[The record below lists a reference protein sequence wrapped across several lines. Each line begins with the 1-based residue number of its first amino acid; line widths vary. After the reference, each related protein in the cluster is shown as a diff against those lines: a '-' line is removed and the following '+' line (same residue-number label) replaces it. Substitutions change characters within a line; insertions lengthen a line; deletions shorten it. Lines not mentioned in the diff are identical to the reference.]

1 MDISIV
7 VAATATLGAMLCVR
21 SIAVVAE
28 SGEGH
33 ISRWPFM
40 YMLIA
45 MNVEDALDRDEIT
58 MYLASIALTV
68 CAQGRINTKFSG
80 VS

>member
-7 VAATATLGAMLCVR
+7 AAATATLSAMLGVR
-21 SIAVVAE
+21 LGVLAAE

-33 ISRWPFM
+33 IAGWPSM
-40 YMLIA
+40 YMLIE
-45 MNVEDALDRDEIT
+45 MNVEDALDRDQIT

>member
-1 MDISIV
+1 M

-21 SIAVVAE
+21 SRAMVAE

-33 ISRWPFM
+33 IGRWPFL
-40 YMLIA
+40 YMLLE

-68 CAQGRINTKFSG
+68 CAQHRINIKLSG

>member
-1 MDISIV
+1 M
-7 VAATATLGAMLCVR
+7 VALVPASAD
-21 SIAVVAE
+21 

-33 ISRWPFM
+33 IATWPFL
-40 YMLIA
+40 YMLLRSK
-45 MNVEDALDRDEIT
+45 VEHALDRDEIT

-68 CAQGRINTKFSG
+68 CAQRRINITFSG